1 MRDANDGRNIPRV
14 ELFCQRIILY
24 SYKYMLDFFTI
35 KNFADLNQGCDPSW
49 SAKKNQPKIGW
60 FS

>member
-35 KNFADLNQGCDPSW
+35 KKFSGFKSRLRSILERE
-49 SAKKNQPKIGW
+49 KKPA
-60 FS
+60 